1 MNSFAPATTWIHL
14 DWVLLV
20 VAAWLLIGVAGIAA
34 LRRFRIVSVLL
45 FPLGAVASLGL
56 MAVALSA
63 AFASPEVA
71 VLPLG
76 LPQLPFHV
84 RLDSLSAF
92 FLLLIGGVSAG
103 VSTFAAGYFRQG
115 EGTPPGLLCLE
126 YHVFLASMV
135 MVVLADDAYV
145 FMVMWETMALSSF
158 FLVLA
163 NHRIPEI
170 RSAGY
175 LYMLVAHVGA
185 LGILLCFGVL
195 QANTGDYTFANMR
208 TQELNPFWASVAFV
222 LAVFGFGAKAGL
234 LPLHVWLPEAHP
246 AAPSPV
252 SALMSGVMLKIAL
265 YGLLRVAFDLLQ
277 TRIWWWGALLMG
289 LGLATALFGV
299 VFSTVQ
305 VEMKRLLAY
314 SSIENIGLMCAGMG
328 LALLFSSYHMQALS
342 ALALT
347 ASLYH
352 MLSHAF
358 FKGLLFCSTGA
369 VMHATGERS
378 LGKLGGL
385 MRYMPWV
392 AWPTLV
398 GVLACAGLP
407 PFGGFVAEWLLLQS
421 FLFTTGLPGSFLDML
436 VPVMAALIALIA
448 ALSGYTMV
456 KYFGVVF
463 LGQPREAKLAQA
475 HDAGRSERLGMLW
488 LVAGCV
494 LLGLFPNQ
502 VIALM
507 DPVTRSLV
515 GAGLAQMVANNS
527 WLLVPVNV
535 DRASY
540 APVIFML
547 GVVLSFGIAFVL
559 VRRFYHG
566 RLRRV
571 PPWDCGHPW
580 QTARM
585 QDSAEGFGQ
594 PIRQIFDPFFRI
606 SKHLPSAFDTQPSYQ
621 VQVEDPLWYVLYLPL
636 ARGVAWVS
644 RLVGLLQQG
653 RIAVYLMYSFV
664 TLIVVLLVVKR

>member
-1 MNSFAPATTWIHL
+1 
-14 DWVLLV
+14 
-20 VAAWLLIGVAGIAA
+20 
-34 LRRFRIVSVLL
+34 
-45 FPLGAVASLGL
+45 
-56 MAVALSA
+56 
-63 AFASPEVA
+63 
-71 VLPLG
+71 
-76 LPQLPFHV
+76 
-84 RLDSLSAF
+84 
-92 FLLLIGGVSAG
+92 
-103 VSTFAAGYFRQG
+103 
-115 EGTPPGLLCLE
+115 
-126 YHVFLASMV
+126 
-135 MVVLADDAYV
+135 
-145 FMVMWETMALSSF
+145 
-158 FLVLA
+158 
-163 NHRIPEI
+163 
-170 RSAGY
+170 
-175 LYMLVAHVGA
+175 
-185 LGILLCFGVL
+185 
-195 QANTGDYTFANMR
+195 
-208 TQELNPFWASVAFV
+208 
-222 LAVFGFGAKAGL
+222 
-234 LPLHVWLPEAHP
+234 
-246 AAPSPV
+246 V